1 MSESFLAPE
10 SEKYIKNLS
19 ESLNTEGGL
28 SEEVSVQEEEEEVIT
43 DEQPEVETTDADPD
57 SFVSQESKEYV
68 DSLES
73 DSDDPTVYGPAAD
86 GVDDHTLPHNN
97 VPTIDNEEA
106 EKKSVL
112 GAIGEVGSLIKEA
125 IMGEDTIIGAAK
137 EDISEGLIQEGLG
150 AATRGA
156 VFSAPANLLRF
167 VGEAS
172 EGIVRSGGTKG
183 QAFASLG
190 LKLFFGK
197 PTAMED
203 LQEKITPGRTE
214 QLDKM
219 FEDFAVYDMAHAI
232 ENKRDELIAPPETVT
247 GSAIE
252 GLAQFL
258 GPYGLLGTA
267 GKVYRGYK
275 GAYVREAI
283 TGVAFFDPD
292 DQNITTML
300 KEYGVHI
307 PIVTDILAKDEEDA
321 RIVKRI
327 KSALEAVFILAPFDA
342 GKITDDILTVH
353 KHKKAVDKAKLEL
366 IQDGVVSD
374 ETAQL
379 LEQTAGAMGKLEPV
393 DIELMVKKDVEAK
406 VASYSDRIR
415 KVRGA
420 TEANKKKVSEQNKIE
435 AEKNLDMHNAIVE
448 DFESKLS
455 INNNLDRTDPR
466 FFHVTKK
473 VFGKR
478 VLDTAKLRQ
487 AKNME
492 ARPTFEQVEASKVT
506 DTGDSVAEA
515 MLPPKNSKREL
526 DDLYNITLK
535 PENVEALT
543 VVFSEMRKAR
553 PDLWNDKKPPMKA
566 AFDMIVKLSDEGNLM
581 DFTKDHPLYDALN
594 KAGMSFEDFTVNGLG
609 AASEAGQILRN
620 FRKIKESH
628 ATKSLKREYE
638 LRDLLNKQGTVGNFM
653 RRVENIRRGGLVSQ
667 IATAARNLSSGLL
680 RSPVEAI
687 NNVVETAVYDFSR
700 GGFRDIAS
708 NRVFKRTTWQ
718 DSFAGLKYIYRDRKT
733 AEEFTDF
740 LLEEK
745 ELKTFYDRMFN
756 TINEIQTNTG
766 RGTGTKTDAIL
777 SAGEDMVQLLNT
789 PNRWQDFV
797 LRRATFLSEAER
809 LFRLEWDMDLMEE
822 LENGRLRDILRDSED
837 LNPTKGQRPAVDL
850 FAEATERALDLTYAN
865 PPEIAFN
872 RWVSNFIVK
881 NNFTVVIPFPRFMF
895 KSMELMAENSAGA
908 FVPVINKAM
917 KGVQSFRLKDRLKEL
932 KRVPE
937 DKRTAKQL
945 SNIAKL
951 ENAIEDLGKKGLS
964 QRESR
969 AIARNLT
976 GVSAI
981 MSASYLIGDKDKG
994 EDYKLISDG
1003 MGNVIDTTPL
1013 FPLRQYLFL
1022 GKIGRDWYE
1031 ATKDIGATE
1040 AAKEAFFN
1048 AFPRREWAETFLGTN
1063 FRLGV
1068 GGNLLDEAA
1077 TLFTERD
1084 LTAGER
1090 LTQELGETLG
1100 EYLSS
1105 FLVPMNQ
1112 VIDAQRALELRNMD
1126 YRDFSNDPNI
1136 FPENRFAQGL
1146 MKPFKRYALD
1156 PDTEKERP
1164 VREDPFQESRQRK
1177 NIGLKV
1183 VAGINMYTEDSEQGK
1198 FLKEM
1203 GFTKWDASSKS
1214 LIPTVRNYEN
1224 KLIREQLPEMVDY
1237 LKDRRADYEKVYE
1250 DNRETLSSGRRP
1262 ISKKLY
1268 VKKRIR
1274 EDIDNELSFIKNN
1287 LSDISE
1293 AVGEE
1298 KAYKIETMVA
1308 YRKLPLKIRT
1318 EAELVFKEEQG
1329 RDGDLKYSYEEIRE
1343 LIPDYDT
1350 YSKEEQDYLV
1360 NEQKLMDLE
1369 ELHDI
1374 ATIELKRVN

>member
-28 SEEVSVQEEEEEVIT
+28 SEEVSVQEEEEVIT

-515 MLPPKNSKREL
+515 MLPPKNSQREL

-932 KRVPE
+932 KKVPE

-1183 VAGINMYTEDSEQGK
+1183 VGGINMYTEDSEQGK

-1224 KLIREQLPEMVDY
+1224 KLIREQLPEMIDY

>member
-28 SEEVSVQEEEEEVIT
+28 SEEVSVQEEEEEVIA

-214 QLDKM
+214 ALDKM

-515 MLPPKNSKREL
+515 MLPPKNSQREL

-543 VVFSEMRKAR
+543 VVFSEMRKSR

-667 IATAARNLSSGLL
+667 IATAARNLSSGLI
-680 RSPVEAI
+680 RAPVEAI

-718 DSFAGLKYIYRDRKT
+718 DSFAGLKYIFRDRKT

-809 LFRLEWDMDLMEE
+809 LFRLEWDIDLMEE

-837 LNPTKGQRPAVDL
+837 LNPTKGKRPAVDL

-872 RWVSNFIVK
+872 RYVSNFIVK
-881 NNFTVVIPFPRFMF
+881 NNFTVVVPFPRFMF
-895 KSMELMAENSAGA
+895 KSMELMAENSGGA
-908 FVPVINKAM
+908 FVPIINKGM

-932 KRVPE
+932 KKVPE

-951 ENAIEDLGKKGLS
+951 ENAIEDLGRKGLS

-969 AIARNLT
+969 AVARNLT
-976 GVSAI
+976 GISAI
-981 MSASYLIGDKDKG
+981 MAASYLIGDKDKG

-1031 ATKDIGATE
+1031 ATKDIGGAE

-1237 LKDRRADYEKVYE
+1237 LKDRRADYEEIYE
-1250 DNRETLSSGRRP
+1250 DNRETLSSGRNP

-1329 RDGDLKYSYEEIRE
+1329 RDGDLKYSYEQIRE

-1350 YSKEEQDYLV
+1350 YSKEEQDYLI
-1360 NEQKLMDLE
+1360 NEQKLLDLE

-1374 ATIELKRVN
+1374 ATTELKRVN

>member
-1 MSESFLAPE
+1 MSESFFAP
-10 SEKYIKNLS
+10 STEKYLNSLS
-19 ESLNTEGGL
+19 EDLDVEEGL
-28 SEEVSVQEEEEEVIT
+28 SEEVSVEEEEEPKT
-43 DEQPEVETTDADPD
+43 DEQPKAETTDADPD
-57 SFVSQESKEYV
+57 TFIGQGSKEYL

-125 IMGEDTIIGAAK
+125 IMGEDTMIGAVK
-137 EDISEGLIQEGLG
+137 EDISKGKTEIVG

-172 EGIVRSGGTKG
+172 EGVVRSGGTKG

-219 FEDFAVYDMAHAI
+219 FEDFAVYDLAHAI

-353 KHKKAVDKAKLEL
+353 KHKKAVDTAKLEL

-406 VASYSDRIR
+406 VASYSNSIR
-415 KVRGA
+415 KFRGA
-420 TEANKKKVSEQNKIE
+420 KEANKKKVSEQNKIE

-455 INNNLDRTDPR
+455 INNNLDRTDPK

-515 MLPPKNSKREL
+515 MLPPKNSQREL

-543 VVFSEMRKAR
+543 VVFSEMRKSR

-667 IATAARNLSSGLL
+667 IATAARNLSSGLI
-680 RSPVEAI
+680 RAPVEAI

-718 DSFAGLKYIYRDRKT
+718 DSFAGLKYIFRDRKT

-809 LFRLEWDMDLMEE
+809 LFRLEWDIDLMEE

-837 LNPTKGQRPAVDL
+837 LNPTKGQRPAIDL

-872 RWVSNFIVK
+872 RYVSNFIVK

-895 KSMELMAENSAGA
+895 KSMELMAENSGGA
-908 FVPVINKAM
+908 FVPIINKGM

-932 KRVPE
+932 KKVPE

-945 SNIAKL
+945 SNISKL
-951 ENAIEDLGKKGLS
+951 ENAIEDLGRKGLS

-969 AIARNLT
+969 AVARNLT
-976 GVSAI
+976 GISAI
-981 MSASYLIGDKDKG
+981 MAASYLIGDKDKG

-1031 ATKDIGATE
+1031 ATKDIGGTE

-1136 FPENRFAQGL
+1136 FPENRFKQGL
-1146 MKPFKRYALD
+1146 LKPFKRFALD
-1156 PDTEKERP
+1156 PDTEKEKP
-1164 VREDPFQESRQRK
+1164 LREDPFQERRERK

-1183 VAGINMYTEDSEQGK
+1183 IAGINMYTDDSEHGK

-1203 GFTKWDASSKS
+1203 GYTKWDASSKS

-1224 KLIREQLPEMVDY
+1224 KLIRENLPDMVSY
-1237 LKDRRADYEKVYE
+1237 LKDKRAEYEEIYE
-1250 DNRETLSSGRRP
+1250 DKRETLSSGRNP

-1318 EAELVFKEEQG
+1318 EAELVFKEEND
-1329 RDGDLKYSYEEIRE
+1329 RDGDLKYSYEQIRE
-1343 LIPDYDT
+1343 LIPDFDT
-1350 YSKEEQDYLV
+1350 YSKEEQDYRI
-1360 NEQKLMDLE
+1360 NEQKLEDLE
-1369 ELHDI
+1369 DLYDI

>member
-73 DSDDPTVYGPAAD
+73 NSDDPTVYGPAAD
-86 GVDDHTLPHNN
+86 GADDHTLPHNN
-97 VPTIDNEEA
+97 IPIIDNEEA
-106 EKKSVL
+106 EKKTVL

-125 IMGEDTIIGAAK
+125 IMGEDTIMGAVK
-137 EDISEGLIQEGLG
+137 EDISKGLPEVVG

-156 VFSAPANLLRF
+156 VFSAPANALEFL
-167 VGEAS
+167 GEAS
-172 EGIVRSGGTKG
+172 EGIVRAGSTG

-190 LKLFFGK
+190 SKLFFGK

-203 LQEKITPGRTE
+203 LQEIITPGRTE
-214 QLDKM
+214 ALDEVFK
-219 FEDFAVYDMAHAI
+219 DFAVYDLAHAI

-258 GPYGLLGTA
+258 GPYGLLGKA
-267 GKVYRGYK
+267 GKIYRGYK

-307 PIVTDILAKDEEDA
+307 PIITDILAKDEEDA

-327 KSALEAVFILAPFDA
+327 KSALEAVLIILPFDV
-342 GKITDDILTVH
+342 GKITDDILRMH
-353 KHKKAVDKAKLEL
+353 RHKKAVEKGKLEL
-366 IQDGVVSD
+366 LQDGAVSD

-379 LEQTAGAMGKLEPV
+379 LEKTAEAMGKIEPI
-393 DIELMVKKDVEAK
+393 DIELMVKKEVEAK

-455 INNNLDRTDPR
+455 INNNLDRTDPK

-515 MLPPKNSKREL
+515 MLPPKNSQREL

-543 VVFSEMRKAR
+543 VVFSEMRKSR

-667 IATAARNLSSGLL
+667 IATAARNLSSGLI
-680 RSPVEAI
+680 RAPVEAI

-718 DSFAGLKYIYRDRKT
+718 DSFAGLKYIFRDRKT

-777 SAGEDMVQLLNT
+777 SAGEDMVQILNT

-809 LFRLEWDMDLMEE
+809 LFRLEWDIDLMEE

-837 LNPTKGQRPAVDL
+837 LNPTKGKRPAVDL

-872 RWVSNFIVK
+872 RHVSNFIVK
-881 NNFTVVIPFPRFMF
+881 NNFTVVVPFPRFMF
-895 KSMELMAENSAGA
+895 KSMELMAENSGGA
-908 FVPVINKAM
+908 FVPIINKGM

-932 KRVPE
+932 KKVPE

-951 ENAIEDLGKKGLS
+951 ENAIEDLGRKGLS

-969 AIARNLT
+969 AVARNLT
-976 GVSAI
+976 GISAI
-981 MSASYLIGDKDKG
+981 MAASYLIGDKDKG

-1031 ATKDIGATE
+1031 ATKDIGPTE

-1100 EYLSS
+1100 E
-1105 FLVPMNQ
+1105 
-1112 VIDAQRALELRNMD
+1112 
-1126 YRDFSNDPNI
+1126 
-1136 FPENRFAQGL
+1136 
-1146 MKPFKRYALD
+1146 
-1156 PDTEKERP
+1156 
-1164 VREDPFQESRQRK
+1164 
-1177 NIGLKV
+1177 
-1183 VAGINMYTEDSEQGK
+1183 
-1198 FLKEM
+1198 
-1203 GFTKWDASSKS
+1203 
-1214 LIPTVRNYEN
+1214 
-1224 KLIREQLPEMVDY
+1224 
-1237 LKDRRADYEKVYE
+1237 
-1250 DNRETLSSGRRP
+1250 
-1262 ISKKLY
+1262 
-1268 VKKRIR
+1268 
-1274 EDIDNELSFIKNN
+1274 
-1287 LSDISE
+1287 
-1293 AVGEE
+1293 
-1298 KAYKIETMVA
+1298 
-1308 YRKLPLKIRT
+1308 
-1318 EAELVFKEEQG
+1318 
-1329 RDGDLKYSYEEIRE
+1329 
-1343 LIPDYDT
+1343 
-1350 YSKEEQDYLV
+1350 
-1360 NEQKLMDLE
+1360 
-1369 ELHDI
+1369 
-1374 ATIELKRVN
+1374 

>member
-10 SEKYIKNLS
+10 SEKYINKLS

-28 SEEVSVQEEEEEVIT
+28 SEEVSVQEEEEVIT

-366 IQDGVVSD
+366 VQDGVVSD

-515 MLPPKNSKREL
+515 MLPPKNSQREL

-1183 VAGINMYTEDSEQGK
+1183 VAGINMYTEDSKQGK

>member
-917 KGVQSFRLKDRLKEL
+917 KGVQSFRLKDKLKEL
-932 KRVPE
+932 KKVPE

-1183 VAGINMYTEDSEQGK
+1183 VGGINMYTEDSEQGK

-1224 KLIREQLPEMVDY
+1224 KLIREQLPEMIDY

>member
-1 MSESFLAPE
+1 MSESFFAPDTKKYIDSL
-10 SEKYIKNLS
+10 SEK
-19 ESLNTEGGL
+19 LNQEGGL
-28 SEEVSVQEEEEEVIT
+28 SEEVSVQQEEEPET
-43 DEQPEVETTDADPD
+43 DAQPEVKTTDADPD
-57 SFVSQESKEYV
+57 SFVGQESKEYV
-68 DSLES
+68 ESLES
-73 DSDDPTVYGPAAD
+73 DSDDPTVYGPSAD
-86 GVDDHTLPHNN
+86 GMDNHTLLQNN
-97 VPTIDNEEA
+97 VPTVDNDEA

-125 IMGEDTIIGAAK
+125 VLGEDTIIGTAK
-137 EDISEGLIQEGLG
+137 EDISKGVVKEGLG
-150 AATRGA
+150 AVVRGA
-156 VFSAPANLLRF
+156 VFSAPANALRF
-167 VGEAS
+167 TGEVV
-172 EGIVRSGGTKG
+172 EGYARAGGTTG
-183 QAFASLG
+183 TALASLG
-190 LKLFFGK
+190 LNLFFGK

-203 LQEKITPGRTE
+203 LQEKIQPGRRE
-214 QLDKM
+214 ALDKV
-219 FEDFAVYDMAHAI
+219 FEDFAVYDLAHAI
-232 ENKRDELIAPPETVT
+232 ERKRDELIEKPETVT

-252 GLAQFL
+252 GLSQFL
-258 GPYGLLGTA
+258 APYGMLSKI
-267 GKVYRGYK
+267 GKAYRGYR
-275 GAYVREAI
+275 GAYVKEAI
-283 TGVAFFDPD
+283 TGIAFFDPD
-292 DQNITTML
+292 DQNLTTML
-300 KEYGVHI
+300 KEYGYHI
-307 PIVTDILAKDEEDA
+307 PIITDILAKDEEDSNIA
-321 RIVKRI
+321 KRI
-327 KSALEAVFILAPFDA
+327 KSALEAVLIIAPFDA
-342 GKITDDILTVH
+342 GKITDDILIMHRH
-353 KHKKAVDKAKLEL
+353 KRAVEKGKLEL
-366 IQDGVVSD
+366 LQDGVVSE

-379 LEQTAGAMGKLEPV
+379 LEQTAEAMGKLEPV
-393 DIELMVKKDVEAK
+393 DIELMVRQDVEAK
-406 VASYSDRIR
+406 VAKYSDRIR

-420 TEANKKKVSEQNKIE
+420 TEANKKKIADQNRIE
-435 AEKNLDMHNAIVE
+435 ADKNLDMHNAIVE

-455 INNNLDRTDPR
+455 INNGLDRTDPR

-478 VLDTAKLRQ
+478 VLDTARLRQ

-492 ARPTFEQVEASKVT
+492 ARPTFEQLEASKVT
-506 DTGDSVAEA
+506 DTGDSVAES
-515 MLPPKNSKREL
+515 MIPPRNSQREL

-535 PENVEALT
+535 PENIEALT
-543 VVFSEMRKAR
+543 VVFSEMKKAR

-638 LRDLLNKQGTVGNFM
+638 LRDLLSKQGTVGNFM

-708 NRVFKRTTWQ
+708 NRVLKRTTWQ

-809 LFRLEWDMDLMEE
+809 LFRLEWDIDLLEE
-822 LENGRLRDILRDSED
+822 LENGRLRDILRDAED

-865 PPEIAFN
+865 PPEVAFN

-881 NNFTVVIPFPRFMF
+881 NNLTVAIPFPRFMF

-908 FVPVINKAM
+908 FVPIINKAM
-917 KGVQSFRLKDRLKEL
+917 KGIQSFRLKDRLKDL
-932 KRVPE
+932 KKIPE

-945 SNIAKL
+945 SDISKL
-951 ENAIEDLGKKGLS
+951 ENAIDDLGRKGLS

-981 MSASYLIGDKDKG
+981 TAASIIMGDKDKG

-1003 MGNVIDTTPL
+1003 MGGVIDTTPL
-1013 FPLRQYLFL
+1013 FPLRQFLFL

-1031 ATKDIGATE
+1031 ATKDIGGSE

-1105 FLVPMNQ
+1105 FLVPLNQ
-1112 VIDAQRALELRNMD
+1112 VLDAQRALELRNMD
-1126 YRDFSNDPNI
+1126 YRDFSDDPSI
-1136 FPENRFAQGL
+1136 FPESRFTQGL
-1146 MKPFKRYALD
+1146 LKPFKRFALD

-1164 VREDPFQESRQRK
+1164 LREDPFQERRERK

-1183 VAGINMYTEDSEQGK
+1183 IAGINMYTDDSEHGK

-1203 GFTKWDASSKS
+1203 GYTKWDASSKS

-1224 KLIREQLPEMVDY
+1224 KLIREELPEIVDY
-1237 LKDRRADYEKVYE
+1237 LKDRRAEYEQVYE
-1250 DNRETLSSGRRP
+1250 DNRETLSSGRNP

-1274 EDIDNELSFIKNN
+1274 EDIDNELKFIKNN

-1298 KAYKIETMVA
+1298 KAQKIETMIA
-1308 YRKLPLKIRT
+1308 YRKLPLKLRT
-1318 EAELVFKEEQG
+1318 EAELVFKEEND
-1329 RDGDLKYSYEEIRE
+1329 RDGDLKYSYEEIRK

-1350 YSKEEQDYLV
+1350 YTKEEQDYLI

-1369 ELHDI
+1369 ELYDI

>member
-28 SEEVSVQEEEEEVIT
+28 SEEVSVQEEEEVIT

-932 KRVPE
+932 KKVPE

-1183 VAGINMYTEDSEQGK
+1183 VGGINMYTEDSEQGK

-1224 KLIREQLPEMVDY
+1224 KLIREQLPEMIDY

>member
-28 SEEVSVQEEEEEVIT
+28 SEEVSVQEEEEVIT

-932 KRVPE
+932 KKVPE

-1183 VAGINMYTEDSEQGK
+1183 VGGINMYTEDSEQGK

>member
-1 MSESFLAPE
+1 
-10 SEKYIKNLS
+10 
-19 ESLNTEGGL
+19 
-28 SEEVSVQEEEEEVIT
+28 
-43 DEQPEVETTDADPD
+43 
-57 SFVSQESKEYV
+57 
-68 DSLES
+68 
-73 DSDDPTVYGPAAD
+73 
-86 GVDDHTLPHNN
+86 
-97 VPTIDNEEA
+97 
-106 EKKSVL
+106 
-112 GAIGEVGSLIKEA
+112 
-125 IMGEDTIIGAAK
+125 
-137 EDISEGLIQEGLG
+137 
-150 AATRGA
+150 
-156 VFSAPANLLRF
+156 
-167 VGEAS
+167 
-172 EGIVRSGGTKG
+172 
-183 QAFASLG
+183 
-190 LKLFFGK
+190 
-197 PTAMED
+197 
-203 LQEKITPGRTE
+203 
-214 QLDKM
+214 
-219 FEDFAVYDMAHAI
+219 
-232 ENKRDELIAPPETVT
+232 
-247 GSAIE
+247 
-252 GLAQFL
+252 
-258 GPYGLLGTA
+258 
-267 GKVYRGYK
+267 
-275 GAYVREAI
+275 
-283 TGVAFFDPD
+283 
-292 DQNITTML
+292 
-300 KEYGVHI
+300 
-307 PIVTDILAKDEEDA
+307 
-321 RIVKRI
+321 
-327 KSALEAVFILAPFDA
+327 
-342 GKITDDILTVH
+342 
-353 KHKKAVDKAKLEL
+353 
-366 IQDGVVSD
+366 
-374 ETAQL
+374 
-379 LEQTAGAMGKLEPV
+379 
-393 DIELMVKKDVEAK
+393 
-406 VASYSDRIR
+406 
-415 KVRGA
+415 
-420 TEANKKKVSEQNKIE
+420 
-435 AEKNLDMHNAIVE
+435 
-448 DFESKLS
+448 
-455 INNNLDRTDPR
+455 
-466 FFHVTKK
+466 
-473 VFGKR
+473 
-478 VLDTAKLRQ
+478 
-487 AKNME
+487 
-492 ARPTFEQVEASKVT
+492 
-506 DTGDSVAEA
+506 
-515 MLPPKNSKREL
+515 
-526 DDLYNITLK
+526 
-535 PENVEALT
+535 
-543 VVFSEMRKAR
+543 
-553 PDLWNDKKPPMKA
+553 
-566 AFDMIVKLSDEGNLM
+566 
-581 DFTKDHPLYDALN
+581 
-594 KAGMSFEDFTVNGLG
+594 
-609 AASEAGQILRN
+609 
-620 FRKIKESH
+620 
-628 ATKSLKREYE
+628 
-638 LRDLLNKQGTVGNFM
+638 
-653 RRVENIRRGGLVSQ
+653 
-667 IATAARNLSSGLL
+667 
-680 RSPVEAI
+680 
-687 NNVVETAVYDFSR
+687 
-700 GGFRDIAS
+700 
-708 NRVFKRTTWQ
+708 
-718 DSFAGLKYIYRDRKT
+718 
-733 AEEFTDF
+733 
-740 LLEEK
+740 
-745 ELKTFYDRMFN
+745 
-756 TINEIQTNTG
+756 
-766 RGTGTKTDAIL
+766 
-777 SAGEDMVQLLNT
+777 
-789 PNRWQDFV
+789 
-797 LRRATFLSEAER
+797 
-809 LFRLEWDMDLMEE
+809 
-822 LENGRLRDILRDSED
+822 
-837 LNPTKGQRPAVDL
+837 
-850 FAEATERALDLTYAN
+850 
-865 PPEIAFN
+865 
-872 RWVSNFIVK
+872 
-881 NNFTVVIPFPRFMF
+881 
-895 KSMELMAENSAGA
+895 MELMAENSAGA

-917 KGVQSFRLKDRLKEL
+917 KGVQSFRLKDKLKEL
-932 KRVPE
+932 KKVPE

-1183 VAGINMYTEDSEQGK
+1183 VGGINMYTEDSEQGK